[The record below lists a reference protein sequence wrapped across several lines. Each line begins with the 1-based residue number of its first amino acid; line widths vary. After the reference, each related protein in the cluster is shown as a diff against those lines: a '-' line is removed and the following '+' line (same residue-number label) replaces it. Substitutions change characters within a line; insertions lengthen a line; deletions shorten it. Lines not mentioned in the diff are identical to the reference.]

1 MKGYY
6 FRQARQNL
14 IQNPWLNAITLGTI
28 TLSFLILGLFLVLFL
43 NTKGLL
49 EDWGGRIRVTAYLGG
64 SPDQEQMTRLRE
76 KVRGFEEV
84 MEVKVRSKEEAL
96 KLLEEKI
103 PERKELLRGLPRN
116 PLPASLEIRLKG
128 EYQSSEGAQSLA
140 RKLRGIP
147 EIEEIQ
153 YGSDWL
159 ERFSA
164 FMALLKGL
172 GLGLGALLLLS
183 TIVVISNTIRLNIFA
198 RREEIEIMRSVG
210 ATGLFIRAPFYLEG
224 VLQGFLGAV
233 LALAVLFALFQLF
246 LSQVYEPL
254 RGLLG
259 NYPVQFL
266 SLEQMAVVA
275 LGGVVLGLFGTQ
287 VSVGRYLR
295 L

>member
-64 SPDQEQMTRLRE
+64 SPGQEQMTRLRE

-84 MEVKVRSKEEAL
+84 MEVRVRSKEEAL

-147 EIEEIQ
+147 EIEEVQ

-183 TIVVISNTIRLNIFA
+183 TIVVISNTIRLSIFA

-224 VLQGFLGAV
+224 LLQGFLGAV

-246 LSQVYEPL
+246 LSKVYEPL
-254 RGLLG
+254 RSLLG

-266 SLEQMAVVA
+266 SLEQMAAVA

>member
-64 SPDQEQMTRLRE
+64 SPGQEQMARLRE

-164 FMALLKGL
+164 FMVLLKGL

-183 TIVVISNTIRLNIFA
+183 TIVVISNTIRLSIFA

-224 VLQGFLGAV
+224 LLQGFLGAV

-246 LSQVYEPL
+246 LSKVYEPL
-254 RGLLG
+254 RSLLG

-266 SLEQMAVVA
+266 SLEQMAAVA

>member
-64 SPDQEQMTRLRE
+64 SPGQEQMTRLRE

-183 TIVVISNTIRLNIFA
+183 TIVVISNTIRLSIFA

-224 VLQGFLGAV
+224 LLHGFLGAA

-246 LSQVYEPL
+246 LSKVYEPL
-254 RGLLG
+254 RSLLG

-266 SLEQMAVVA
+266 SLEQMAAVA

>member
-1 MKGYY
+1 MKGTF
-6 FRQARQNL
+6 FRQARQSL

-49 EDWGGRIRVTAYLGG
+49 EEWGGRIRVTAYLGG
-64 SPDQEQMTRLRE
+64 SPGQEQLTRLRE

-84 MEVKVRSKEEAL
+84 LEVKVRSKEEAL
-96 KLLEEKI
+96 KVLEEKM

-128 EYQSSEGAQSLA
+128 EYQSSEGVQILA

-147 EIEEIQ
+147 EIEDVQ

-172 GLGLGALLLLS
+172 GLGLGGLLLLS
-183 TIVVISNTIRLNIFA
+183 TIVVISNTIRLSIFA

-210 ATGLFIRAPFYLEG
+210 ATGLFIRAPFYFEG
-224 VLQGFLGAV
+224 LLQGFLGAV
-233 LALAVLFALFQLF
+233 LALAILFGLFQLF
-246 LSQVYEPL
+246 LSKVYEPV
-254 RGLLG
+254 RSLLG

-266 SLEQMAVVA
+266 SLEQMAAVA
-275 LGGVVLGLFGTQ
+275 LGGVILGLFGTQ